1 MSCSRPKAGYTKQC
15 HVPERVCRPRP
26 VVCGQ
31 RTNLLQR
38 REPLCHSV
46 KVKFLVAR
54 NGKTRTFSVCGG
66 DHARGGGDFDGR
78 QLLTDGRKCF
88 ETIQVCDVDVVRD
101 LDVGGT
107 S

>member
-1 MSCSRPKAGYTKQC
+1 M
-15 HVPERVCRPRP
+15 
-26 VVCGQ
+26 
-31 RTNLLQR
+31 
-38 REPLCHSV
+38 
-46 KVKFLVAR
+46 
-54 NGKTRTFSVCGG
+54 CGG